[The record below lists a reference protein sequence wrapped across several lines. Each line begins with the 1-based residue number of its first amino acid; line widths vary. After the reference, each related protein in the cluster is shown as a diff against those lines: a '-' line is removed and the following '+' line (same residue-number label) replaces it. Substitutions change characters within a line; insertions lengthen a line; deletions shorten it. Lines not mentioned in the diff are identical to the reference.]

1 MRLLSMAASAMLVTF
16 VCAANEPATK
26 VKAPKW
32 KNKTNFIYSDQDGEH
47 PDWNNT
53 EKVMIQGGMYTTNRV
68 DRIHDPHAIKPVS
81 ETWQAAF
88 IICNNI
94 NNDNIF

>member
-32 KNKTNFIYSDQDGEH
+32 KNKTNFIYSD
-47 PDWNNT
+47 
-53 EKVMIQGGMYTTNRV
+53 
-68 DRIHDPHAIKPVS
+68 
-81 ETWQAAF
+81 
-88 IICNNI
+88 
-94 NNDNIF
+94 